1 MASASSASVRR
12 RNNAMPDIKMELL
25 RILYIRQKTARNRLA
40 QAEENGDPYSLL
52 GDIRR
57 ELAYLDY
64 LIGAVI
70 QADE

>member
-1 MASASSASVRR
+1 
-12 RNNAMPDIKMELL
+12 MPDIRMELL

-40 QAEENGDPYSLL
+40 QAEENGDPCNRL